1 MTTGLVYV
9 SGTLRV
15 DGIGDGVT
23 AGRIAVDGTF
33 AGTHVNGTTT
43 TPGYEETVTTE
54 CHGMVFGSTEVA
66 TTTGL
71 ENEVGMTDECPE
83 NGLVGTVEMETMSW
97 SGTLVGTSLY
107 GTTTLVVDGKMKTQ
121 CETGA
126 SDPGITTADDGRT
139 LDGGNDHPDV
149 GVNVWYLVT

>member
-23 AGRIAVDGTF
+23 AG
-33 AGTHVNGTTT
+33 
-43 TPGYEETVTTE
+43 TTE
-54 CHGMVFGSTEVA
+54 LVGTYGGRNDIGMISNDEIQTTSCPGIVFGSGIIEVA
-66 TTTGL
+66 TTTAL
-71 ENEVGMTDECPE
+71 VNEVGTIDECPE
-83 NGLVGTVEMETMSW
+83 IGLTGTVEMETISC

-107 GTTTLVVDGKMKTQ
+107 WTTTLVVDGKMKTQ

-126 SDPGITTADDGRT
+126 SYPGITTADDGRT
-139 LDGGNDHPDV
+139 LDGGNDQPDV
-149 GVNVWYLVT
+149 GVKVSYLVT